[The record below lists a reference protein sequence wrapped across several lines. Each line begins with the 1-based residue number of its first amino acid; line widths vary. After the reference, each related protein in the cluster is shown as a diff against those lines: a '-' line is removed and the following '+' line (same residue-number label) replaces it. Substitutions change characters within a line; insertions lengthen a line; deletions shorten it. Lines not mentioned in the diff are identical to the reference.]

1 MGTAVC
7 AWSDPEAKLL
17 LEKYDEYV
25 DHVGPMKTFKNKKSM
40 WEKISS
46 DILENLGSLK
56 TGAQCE
62 NRYKTV
68 RKRKG
73 WIDTHPDKTV
83 SRLSKDS
90 SPKRMRKAGGMRNP
104 TDSENSLSKSLEIG
118 DIVEADVRRGV
129 GQVTFS
135 MDQSLD
141 EDDKRDTR
149 KRIRQT
155 LSSVLMQIHREKEE
169 ARERRHQEKMELLKM
184 LFQ

>member
-1 MGTAVC
+1 MG
-7 AWSDPEAKLL
+7 L

-46 DILENLGSLK
+46 DILENLGSLN

-62 NRYKTV
+62 NR
-68 RKRKG
+68 
-73 WIDTHPDKTV
+73 DKTV

-135 MDQSLD
+135 MDQSMD

-184 LFQ
+184 LF

>member
-1 MGTAVC
+1 
-7 AWSDPEAKLL
+7 
-17 LEKYDEYV
+17 
-25 DHVGPMKTFKNKKSM
+25 
-40 WEKISS
+40 
-46 DILENLGSLK
+46 
-56 TGAQCE
+56 
-62 NRYKTV
+62 
-68 RKRKG
+68 
-73 WIDTHPDKTV
+73 
-83 SRLSKDS
+83 
-90 SPKRMRKAGGMRNP
+90 MRNP

>member
-1 MGTAVC
+1 
-7 AWSDPEAKLL
+7 
-17 LEKYDEYV
+17 
-25 DHVGPMKTFKNKKSM
+25 
-40 WEKISS
+40 
-46 DILENLGSLK
+46 
-56 TGAQCE
+56 
-62 NRYKTV
+62 
-68 RKRKG
+68 
-73 WIDTHPDKTV
+73 
-83 SRLSKDS
+83 
-90 SPKRMRKAGGMRNP
+90 MRNP

-135 MDQSLD
+135 MDQSMD